1 VKVIR
6 NNLFV
11 YLAFSIFATGWLI
24 TPAGAEDAMLQADEA
39 VADILFDY
47 DFDASF
53 ASYSAN
59 DNGFVSI
66 SFASDM
72 PDELYSEVL
81 NRLKKHPEIKGVLAG
96 KTLPPCRA
104 W

>member
-1 VKVIR
+1 
-6 NNLFV
+6 
-11 YLAFSIFATGWLI
+11 
-24 TPAGAEDAMLQADEA
+24 MLQADEA

-47 DFDASF
+47 DFDAAF
-53 ASYSAN
+53 ATYTVN

-66 SFASDM
+66 SFARDM
-72 PDELYSEVL
+72 PDGLYSEVL
-81 NRLKKHPEIKGVLAG
+81 NRLKNHAEIRGVLAG